1 MDWITQS
8 WWSLYFNITDE
19 ILIEILDKSYIK
31 NTIKVESNRTNFELI
46 FIKFFELFFTFRIN
60 RIINFQIQSNKFRTN
75 PAFEK
80 FDSTLYVVGVEL
92 NRTNF
97 KLIFIEFFKYYLPF
111 RINESQILESNQTNF
126 KWILTGLHP

>member
-1 MDWITQS
+1 MKNDSCRKLTIS
-8 WWSLYFNITDE
+8 S
-19 ILIEILDKSYIK
+19 IK
-31 NTIKVESNRTNFELI
+31 NETEFRLEVVSNRTNFEWI

-111 RINESQILESNQTNF
+111 RINESQIFESNQTNF
-126 KWILTGLHP
+126 EWILTGLHP